1 MLFLWRLVLDGSRD
15 PRISADPGGHWESI
29 LWRSPVSVRK
39 HINTWVPPP
48 QWPDVGYADRTDS
61 VSRERS
67 GHRST
72 IFILHK
78 PKTIEVIYEPSRNRL
93 GWEKFRARRG
103 SYLVRGHLQAIKWS
117 EVCRSPR
124 DFLTNVQLVLRLLV
138 AKMAGGFW
146 LIQVQHKH

>member
-1 MLFLWRLVLDGSRD
+1 MSLAETGW
-15 PRISADPGGHWESI
+15 GGK
-29 LWRSPVSVRK
+29 RAK
-39 HINTWVPPP
+39 K
-48 QWPDVGYADRTDS
+48 RTQ
-61 VSRERS
+61 
-67 GHRST
+67 
-72 IFILHK
+72 
-78 PKTIEVIYEPSRNRL
+78 
-93 GWEKFRARRG
+93 FRARRG